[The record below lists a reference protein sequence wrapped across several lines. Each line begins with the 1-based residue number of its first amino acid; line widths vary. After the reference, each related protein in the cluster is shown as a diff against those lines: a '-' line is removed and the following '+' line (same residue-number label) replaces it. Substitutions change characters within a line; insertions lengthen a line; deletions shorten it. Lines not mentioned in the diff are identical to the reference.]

1 MPDREQRGIAALAV
15 IVVVSAYLALSSGC
29 RGGRPANSG
38 ADEPPTLRIQVV
50 STLAGALEPCGC
62 VKDMLGGVDH
72 AAALLAKASERVPAL
87 LFAAGPTL
95 FQDPGVEPDARAQ
108 RRWKAEAL
116 AESFRDMQLR
126 AWTPG
131 VNDWALGPDELGRLS
146 QMTGAA
152 LLASNLTGS
161 TGGAKSSAVVEI
173 AGVRVGVTGVS
184 VPERAGR
191 PPAGVVVGDPQA
203 ALGKARAELE
213 AQGAR
218 LLIALLAIDRGSALR
233 LAESVPGF
241 HLFIVGKPFDEGE
254 GNDPPTPPV
263 LIGSTL
269 VVQAPNHLQALA
281 TVDVYV
287 RTPGKIELSDA
298 SGIEQAEKRRRLE
311 QRIRDLEQRIAS
323 AEKAGAG
330 RADIESRRADLDR
343 LRRELD
349 DTSRTPPAAPEGSY
363 FRYALNEVRE
373 RLGSEPHVSAR
384 LDRYYRRVNDH
395 NRTALADRKP
405 PPVPEG
411 RSGYIG
417 VQACSNCHVEEEK
430 VWLATGHAGAYATL
444 DRQHK
449 QFNLECVSCHVTG
462 YGEPGGSTVTHVA
475 SLESVQCEVC
485 HGAGSRHVD
494 DPKNKSLITRTPPVS
509 LCAAEC
515 HHPPHVKS
523 DWDVRVA
530 WPKILGKG
538 HGR

>member
-1 MPDREQRGIAALAV
+1 MRIRKQRGITLLAV
-15 IVVVSAYLALSSGC
+15 AIVIAVLSALPSGC
-29 RGGRPANSG
+29 RGGRPASSG
-38 ADEPPTLRIQVV
+38 KEEPPTLRIHVI

-72 AAALLAKASERVPAL
+72 AAEILAKDQAPAL
-87 LFAAGPTL
+87 LLAAGPTL
-95 FQDPGVEPDARAQ
+95 FQDPDVEPDARAQ
-108 RRWKAEAL
+108 QLWKAEAL
-116 AESFRDMQLR
+116 AESFRDMRLR

-131 VNDWALGPDELGRLS
+131 FNDWALGHAELARLS
-146 QMTGAA
+146 QTTGAA
-152 LLASNLTGS
+152 LLSANLSGS
-161 TGGAKSSAVVEI
+161 TAGAKPSLLAEI
-173 AGVRVGVTGVS
+173 AGMRVGIAGVS
-184 VPERAGR
+184 LPERADR
-191 PPAGVVVGDPQA
+191 PPAGVAVGDPRA
-203 ALGKARAELE
+203 ALAKARAELD

-218 LLIALLAIDRGSALR
+218 LLIALLAVERGAALR

-241 HLFIVGKPFDEGE
+241 HVFIVGKPFDEGE
-254 GNDPPTPPV
+254 SNDPPTPPV

-281 TVDVYV
+281 TLDIHV
-287 RTPGKIELSDA
+287 REPGRLRLSDG

-311 QRIRDLEQRIAS
+311 ERIRELEQRIAS
-323 AEKAGAG
+323 AEKSGAG
-330 RADIESRRADLDR
+330 VARADIDSRRADLER
-343 LRRELD
+343 LRRELAD
-349 DTSRTPPAAPEGSY
+349 SAGSPPAPEGSF
-363 FRYALNEVRE
+363 FRYALVEVRE
-373 RLGSEPHVSAR
+373 RVGSEPHVLAR
-384 LDRYYRRVNDH
+384 LERYYRRVNDH

-411 RSGYIG
+411 KSGYIG

-430 VWLATGHAGAYATL
+430 VWLATGHAGAYRTL

-494 DPKNKSLITRTPPVS
+494 DPKNKALITRTPPVS